1 MVNVEVACVNFLLVK
16 RLSYPNFVSRFS
28 PPLSRSKRRRTDLG
42 AIMLFFND

>member
-16 RLSYPNFVSRFS
+16 RLSYPNFVPRFS